1 MAYVVSAV
9 WTAKPGKEDLVR
21 DVIRQ
26 LTPLS
31 RAEPGCRFYQPHA
44 DPAEPRVFRLFEM
57 FVSFTHDRFIR
68 IAICRYEKQAPAST
82 CSIGN
87 ATRLS
92 SQGIKRSRKFS

>member
-26 LTPLS
+26 LAPLS

-44 DPAEPRVFRLFEM
+44 DPAEPGVFRLFEVYDDEAAYQAHAGSEH
-57 FVSFTHDRFIR
+57 FKRLALGQ
-68 IAICRYEKQAPAST
+68 AIPELESRERTFYET
-82 CSIGN
+82 
-87 ATRLS
+87 
-92 SQGIKRSRKFS
+92 FE